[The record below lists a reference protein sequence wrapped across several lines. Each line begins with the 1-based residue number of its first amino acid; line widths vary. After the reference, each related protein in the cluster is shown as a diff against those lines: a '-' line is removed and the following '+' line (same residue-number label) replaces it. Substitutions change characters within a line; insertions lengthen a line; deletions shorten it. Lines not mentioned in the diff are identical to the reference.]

1 MHECHHIGCKRKY
14 KTEIGLKKHNES
26 EIHKQL
32 VIIDKPKIV
41 PNKVND
47 KPKITTIYK
56 CPNYGCNRKYK
67 TEINLKKHI
76 ESGTH
81 HKLVIIDK
89 PKIVPNKVNDKPK
102 ITAIYKCPHDG
113 HAIDMSNSSSSDE
126 EEDDSWSMTISI

>member
-26 EIHKQL
+26 EIHKQ
-32 VIIDKPKIV
+32 
-41 PNKVND
+41 
-47 KPKITTIYK
+47 
-56 CPNYGCNRKYK
+56 
-67 TEINLKKHI
+67 
-76 ESGTH
+76 
-81 HKLVIIDK
+81 LVIIDK